1 MKINQVA
8 QRLLNR
14 DPQANTARLA
24 FYHFLKNFC
33 PLDQEFT
40 AETLDRFYDFA
51 MLFQQWRSNPA
62 ELGTIVAEDL
72 KVVAG
77 MDLTGVFE
85 NGLHAHQIQWLD
97 IEQDRDFE
105 NLLEAE
111 SKLLKDRGEKVRLIQ
126 LSKSE
131 VLRLRV
137 HDATGQIRAEV
148 KPRLGFIDGSHI
160 RLVRPNTQLVYNM
173 DLELSAQDIQVLRVS
188 PMKFARFTAKDG
200 IFEASILQGASFS
213 RIEAHN
219 CTLEEAPELFW
230 ALKRIE
236 KHFINPITDSS
247 YLILIEEVEAA
258 LAALKKFHPNRE
270 VIASRALKRAVLYME
285 NIFPNDKALK
295 TLVSQL
301 QYQLRRDD
309 AKEPER
315 CQRLSPLPPTQSV

>member
-14 DPQANTARLA
+14 DPQANSARLA

-33 PLDQEFT
+33 RLDKEFT

-62 ELGTIVAEDL
+62 DLGTVVAEDL
-72 KVVAG
+72 KAIAG

-85 NGLHAHQIQWLD
+85 NGLHAHQIQWVD

-105 NLLEAE
+105 SLLEAE
-111 SKLLKDRGEKVRLIQ
+111 SKLLKERGEKVTLIRLN
-126 LSKSE
+126 KSE
-131 VLRLRV
+131 VLRLRI
-137 HDATGQIRAEV
+137 HESTDRIIAEV
-148 KPRLGFIDGSHI
+148 KPKLGFIDGPNV
-160 RLVRPNTQLVYNM
+160 RLVRASTQLTYTM
-173 DLELSAQDIQVLRVS
+173 DLELSPDDIQVLRIS
-188 PMKFARFTAKDG
+188 PLKFARFSVSNGD
-200 IFEASILQGASFS
+200 FVASILQGASFS

-219 CTLEEAPELFW
+219 GSLEEAPELFW
-230 ALKRIE
+230 ALKKLE
-236 KHFINPITDSS
+236 KNFINPVTDSS
-247 YLILIEEVEAA
+247 YLILIEECENA

-270 VIASRALKRAVLYME
+270 VVASRALKRAELYME